1 MGKGVASSDQSRI
14 MYLDTLRGLML
25 VIMTFDHIG
34 GPIKTITFQPAGF
47 VSAAAGF
54 IYLSGFV
61 YGIVYTRKLLESDFI
76 TIRRKSQKRAAVIYL
91 YHLLMMLVIVVPY
104 LIGIYEAED
113 LVAFRERPVQTL
125 LLYALLMYQPSN
137 MDILPMYILFILAGP
152 YFLRA
157 LHKGKWKIMLTISV
171 MLWFVN
177 QVPVFQYTRY
187 DGGGGMI
194 DLGYF
199 NIFSWQILFLAGIF
213 FGYAKVT
220 GKFRLPV
227 QKWLTVSVILC
238 AVLCLLVRHSPAQSK
253 LHIIFSF
260 FSDRSS
266 IGVVRLVNFLLI
278 AYLIYII
285 SLSHTEFLQS
295 GWLALLGQHSLQVF
309 VYSICL
315 VYFFQPDKYL
325 ARQANTWIFIV
336 IDLLLVSTLIL
347 PAILHQNARNRFLA
361 FRRTGL

>member
-1 MGKGVASSDQSRI
+1 MVKTGTSSEQTRI
-14 MYLDTLRGLML
+14 LYLDALRGLML

-34 GPIKTITFQPAGF
+34 GPIKNITFQPLGF

-61 YGIVYTRKLLESDFI
+61 YGIVYTRKLLESDFK
-76 TIRRKSQKRAAVIYL
+76 TLRTKSQKRAAVIYL
-91 YHLLMMLVIVVPY
+91 YHILMMFVIVVPY
-104 LIGIYEAED
+104 LIGLYEAEE
-113 LVAFRERPVQTL
+113 LAAFRERPIRSF
-125 LLYALLMYQPSN
+125 LLYAVFLYQPYN
-137 MDILPMYILFILAGP
+137 MDILPMYVLFILAGP
-152 YFLRA
+152 YILRA
-157 LHKGKWKIMLTISV
+157 LNAGKWKIMLTFSV
-171 MLWFVN
+171 LLWFVN
-177 QVPVFQYTRY
+177 QAPILQYTRY

-199 NIFSWQILFLAGIF
+199 NIFCWQILFFAGIF

-227 QKWLTVSVILC
+227 QKWITVSVLLC
-238 AVLCLLVRHSPAQSK
+238 AVLCLLVRHSSAESK
-253 LHIIFSF
+253 LYTIFSF

-266 IGVVRLVNFLLI
+266 IGLVRLVNFLLI
-278 AYLIYII
+278 AYLVYVITHYRAG
-285 SLSHTEFLQS
+285 FLRS
-295 GWLALLGQHSLQVF
+295 GWLSLLGQHSLQVF

-325 ARQANTWIFIV
+325 DGQMDIWIFIV
-336 IDLLLVSTLIL
+336 IDLFLVATLTL
-347 PAILHQNARNRFLA
+347 PAVFHQDARNRFPG